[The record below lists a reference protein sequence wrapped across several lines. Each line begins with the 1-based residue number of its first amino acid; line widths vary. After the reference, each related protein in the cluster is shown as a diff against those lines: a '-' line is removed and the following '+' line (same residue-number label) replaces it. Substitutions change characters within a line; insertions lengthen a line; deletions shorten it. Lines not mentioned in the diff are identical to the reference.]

1 VLSLEVQ
8 ICLELSGDATKGH
21 GQFDCVGS
29 YCVYRTILLEVVAC
43 VKDAHACS
51 SGLNR
56 RQLITQAHHIRGQKN
71 EEAVGCDLFVSLADI
86 AHSLIGN

>member
-21 GQFDCVGS
+21 GQFDCVGW
-29 YCVYRTILLEVVAC
+29 YCVYCMVLLEAVAC
-43 VKDAHACS
+43 VKDAHVCN
-51 SGLNR
+51 SGPNR
-56 RQLITQAHHIRGQKN
+56 QQLITQSHRIYWTKK
-71 EEAVGCDLFVSLADI
+71 EEMVGCDLFVSLADI